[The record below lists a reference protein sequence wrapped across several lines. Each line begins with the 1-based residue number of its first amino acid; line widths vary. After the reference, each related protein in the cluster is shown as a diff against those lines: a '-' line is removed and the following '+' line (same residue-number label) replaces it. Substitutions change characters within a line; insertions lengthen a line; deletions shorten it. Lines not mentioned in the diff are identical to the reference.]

1 MQRRRAVHAAGL
13 GLIGALAL
21 TGCASDP
28 QPAGEAWKQ
37 ARTQLDEAD
46 SLRLTTAST
55 TGEQGPAVVAWDIA
69 GDLDSGD
76 GTTVGTMGVGE
87 DSRLKVETRRVD
99 GKSYA
104 RMSTEGPR
112 VPEQL
117 AAQYGDG
124 QWREVPAEQAQDNPL
139 RAELDRLALPDADA
153 LSGADAEPQEVDW
166 AEGHALRYEVPAD
179 VARGAVQEGK
189 AAWLRSFT
197 VDEKGSLV
205 GLQVET
211 DTAVHQYAL
220 SDWNSIKP
228 AEAPEEVAQ

>member
-1 MQRRRAVHAAGL
+1 MQRRRSVHAAGL

-21 TGCASDP
+21 TGCASGP

-124 QWREVPAEQAQDNPL
+124 QWREVPAEQAQDI
-139 RAELDRLALPDADA
+139 RAAARFVTYGWGMIPVTVRVGETVWKTSLFPKDGLYLLPVKLAVRTTEQIEEGD
-153 LSGADAEPQEVDW
+153 EVTVQ
-166 AEGHALRYEVPAD
+166 LEV
-179 VARGAVQEGK
+179 G
-189 AAWLRSFT
+189 
-197 VDEKGSLV
+197 
-205 GLQVET
+205 
-211 DTAVHQYAL
+211 
-220 SDWNSIKP
+220 
-228 AEAPEEVAQ
+228 